1 MRSEQQH
8 IDDFIRNKTDEF
20 HPDQQGLQPN
30 WQQMQ
35 KMLVKPGPKFKITKS
50 SKLIKYVGGIAVVTI
65 ITITAIQ
72 FNNKK
77 KAVTTKKAEVKSEFV
92 ANKPVTEQKATE
104 QKINTV
110 KKSTIDHKTSTVVV
124 ANPKVENKVQHSSKA
139 RKTFKPDVAKSV
151 SVKPRKRIPGDQVT
165 QVVATSKP
173 MTKVVKADG
182 PDPLLI
188 LEQFYSELK
197 KAPEEFI
204 IRADRDT
211 ILKAKEGTKLK
222 IPAQAFDKKTGTIKI
237 ILTEFYSDEDMITG
251 KLSTSTN
258 GQQLVTG
265 GMLNIQAEADGVPVK
280 IAPDK
285 AISVDMP
292 TRNYDEKMQLYT
304 GVARNSKE
312 YTYKLN
318 YSKDSL
324 VPAEESSPAE
334 MINWLPAGQNQGFND
349 MYGPRVFKVPDIA
362 GDPYKVHYGK
372 KKIKA
377 TFLISRDLKMSNKEV
392 KEKLQRYSL
401 YYDEIKVRRLVF
413 GPNFLRFSKDEVPV
427 IKGDSIVMKFESALR
442 LKLVS
447 KEDSIRYRKLL
458 YQDSVNRE
466 NKRKYLTDYRFE
478 VRALGWINCDRLLE
492 PGPRTEFTIN
502 LGEEVD
508 AGNFVSQLVFDRYKS
523 IMQGFYSG
531 SKIQFRSLP
540 VGEPVHLVTVG
551 VIDGKVYSCIKSF
564 EVSRQEVDG
573 LPLQETN
580 SEEFRKNVKELIKT
594 VSR

>member
-77 KAVTTKKAEVKSEFV
+77 KAVATKKAETKSELIAKKTVEEEKAKTVQKAALTQKTNIAIAIKPDTKKKIKQPIKAPNPVKSDI
-92 ANKPVTEQKATE
+92 ANSVT
-104 QKINTV
+104 
-110 KKSTIDHKTSTVVV
+110 
-124 ANPKVENKVQHSSKA
+124 
-139 RKTFKPDVAKSV
+139 
-151 SVKPRKRIPGDQVT
+151 VKPRKRVYNDQDQIATVT
-165 QVVATSKP
+165 VKP
-173 MTKVVKADG
+173 AELKKKVENE

-188 LEQFYSELK
+188 LEQFYAELK
-197 KAPEEFI
+197 KTPQEFI
-204 IRADRDT
+204 IYSDRDT
-211 ILKAKEGTKLK
+211 VLKAKEGTKLK
-222 IPAQAFDKKTGTIKI
+222 IPAQTFDKKTGTIKI
-237 ILTEFYSDEDMITG
+237 ILTEFYSEEDMITG
-251 KLSTSTN
+251 KLSTTTN

-265 GMLNIQAEADGVPVK
+265 GMLNIQAQADGVPVK

-292 TRNYDEKMQLYT
+292 TRNYDQKMQLYT
-304 GVARNSKE
+304 GIVRDSKE
-312 YTYKLN
+312 YTYKLD
-318 YSKDSL
+318 YSHDPL
-324 VPAEESSPAE
+324 VSSVESRSTD

-349 MYGPRVFKVPDIA
+349 MYGPRIFKVPDIA

-392 KEKLQRYSL
+392 REKLQRYSL

-447 KEDSIRYRKLL
+447 KEDSIRFRKLL

-466 NKRKYLTDYRFE
+466 SKRKYLTDYRFE

-502 LGEEVD
+502 LGEEID

-523 IMQGFYSG
+523 IMQGYYSG
-531 SKIQFRSLP
+531 SKIQFRSIP

-564 EVSRQEVDG
+564 EVSRQEIDG

-580 SEEFRKNVKELIKT
+580 SEEFRKNVKQLITT